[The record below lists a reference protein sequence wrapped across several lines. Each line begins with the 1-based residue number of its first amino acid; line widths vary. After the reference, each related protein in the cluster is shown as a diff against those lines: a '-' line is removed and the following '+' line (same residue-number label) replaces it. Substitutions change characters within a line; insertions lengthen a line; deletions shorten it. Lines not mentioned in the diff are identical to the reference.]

1 MLKRVGTKT
10 HARVDI
16 VGKHNNKNALAHVH
30 ISQNLD
36 NGAICT
42 LGDFMSGEL
51 MAREAVDV
59 TGTTKREDIV
69 MLKAPEIV
77 ADESSKDLLALKY
90 FYNQAGEIVRGYYLK
105 DLDKIH
111 VSAEAVTPIDG
122 STPVAVGQYVIPDG
136 TYKLKA
142 SASDPGTTKFVGI
155 VETVEETGF
164 PYFGSSAGVK
174 TSNMGYVLDTR
185 IVKVKIRVIKND

>member
-42 LGDFMSGEL
+42 LGDFMPGEL
-51 MAREAVDV
+51 IAREAVDV
-59 TGTTKREDIV
+59 TSTTKREDIV
-69 MLKAPEIV
+69 ILKAPEIV
-77 ADESSKDLLALKY
+77 ADESSKEYSALKY

-111 VSAEAVTPIDG
+111 VSEEAIEH
-122 STPVAVGQYVIPDG
+122 STPLAVGQYIVPSTG
-136 TYKLKA
+136 FKMKA
-142 SASDPGTTKFVGI
+142 SDSATNAIGKIVAKNTENVKTYYDATTKDFIGNSYDMFYI
-155 VETVEETGF
+155 E
-164 PYFGSSAGVK
+164 
-174 TSNMGYVLDTR
+174 LL
-185 IVKVKIRVIKND
+185 

>member
-42 LGDFMSGEL
+42 LGNFMSGEL

-69 MLKAPEIV
+69 ILKAPEIV
-77 ADESSKDLLALKY
+77 ADESSKDYSALKY

-111 VSAEAVTPIDG
+111 VSEEAIEHSDPL
-122 STPVAVGQYVIPDG
+122 AVGQYIVPSTG
-136 TYKLKA
+136 FKMKA
-142 SASDPGTTKFVGI
+142 SSSPDNAIGKI
-155 VETVEETGF
+155 VAKNTEN
-164 PYFGSSAGVK
+164 VK
-174 TSNMGYVLDTR
+174 TFYDATTQNFIGNSYDMFYIELL
-185 IVKVKIRVIKND
+185 

>member
-16 VGKHNNKNALAHVH
+16 VGKHNVKNALAHVH

-42 LGDFMSGEL
+42 LGDLMPGEL

-69 MLKAPEIV
+69 ILKAPEIV
-77 ADESSKDLLALKY
+77 ADESSKEYSALKY

-111 VSAEAVTPIDG
+111 VSAEAIEH
-122 STPVAVGQYVIPDG
+122 STPLAVGQYIVPSTG
-136 TYKLKA
+136 FKMKA
-142 SASDPGTTKFVGI
+142 SSSATNAIGKIVAKNTENVKTYYDATTKDFIGNSYDMFYI
-155 VETVEETGF
+155 E
-164 PYFGSSAGVK
+164 
-174 TSNMGYVLDTR
+174 LL
-185 IVKVKIRVIKND
+185 

>member
-69 MLKAPEIV
+69 ILKAPEVV
-77 ADESSKDLLALKY
+77 ADESSKEYSALKY

-111 VSAEAVTPIDG
+111 VSEEAIEHSDPL
-122 STPVAVGQYVIPDG
+122 AVGQYIVPSTG
-136 TYKLKA
+136 FKMKA
-142 SASDPGTTKFVGI
+142 SSSADNAIGKIVAKNTENVKTFYDATTKNFIGNSYDMYYI
-155 VETVEETGF
+155 E
-164 PYFGSSAGVK
+164 
-174 TSNMGYVLDTR
+174 LL
-185 IVKVKIRVIKND
+185 

>member
-30 ISQNLD
+30 IAQNLD

-59 TGTTKREDIV
+59 TETTKREDIV
-69 MLKAPEIV
+69 ILKAPEVV
-77 ADESSKDLLALKY
+77 ADESSKEYSALKY

-111 VSAEAVTPIDG
+111 VSEEAIEHSDPL
-122 STPVAVGQYVIPDG
+122 AVGQYIVPSTG
-136 TYKLKA
+136 FKMKA
-142 SASDPGTTKFVGI
+142 SSSPDNAIGKI
-155 VETVEETGF
+155 VAKNTEN
-164 PYFGSSAGVK
+164 VK
-174 TSNMGYVLDTR
+174 TFYDATTQNFIGNSYDMFYIELL
-185 IVKVKIRVIKND
+185 

>member
-69 MLKAPEIV
+69 ILKAPEVV
-77 ADESSKDLLALKY
+77 ADESSKDYSALKY

-111 VSAEAVTPIDG
+111 VSEEAIEH
-122 STPVAVGQYVIPDG
+122 STPLAVGQYIVPSTG
-136 TYKLKA
+136 FKMKA
-142 SASDPGTTKFVGI
+142 SSTPDNAIGKI
-155 VETVEETGF
+155 VAKNTEN
-164 PYFGSSAGVK
+164 VK
-174 TSNMGYVLDTR
+174 TFYDATTQNFIGNSYDMFYIELL
-185 IVKVKIRVIKND
+185 

>member
-69 MLKAPEIV
+69 ILKAPEVV
-77 ADESSKDLLALKY
+77 ADESSKDYSALKY

-111 VSAEAVTPIDG
+111 VSEEAIEH
-122 STPVAVGQYVIPDG
+122 STPLAVGQYIVPSTG
-136 TYKLKA
+136 FKMKA
-142 SASDPGTTKFVGI
+142 SASATNAIGKI
-155 VETVEETGF
+155 VAKNTEN
-164 PYFGSSAGVK
+164 VK
-174 TSNMGYVLDTR
+174 TYYDATTQNFIGNSYDMFYIELL
-185 IVKVKIRVIKND
+185 

>member
-42 LGDFMSGEL
+42 LGNYMSGEL

-77 ADESSKDLLALKY
+77 ADESSKDYTALKY

-111 VSAEAVTPIDG
+111 VSEEAIEHSDPL
-122 STPVAVGQYVIPDG
+122 AVGQYIVPSTG
-136 TYKLKA
+136 FKMKA
-142 SASDPGTTKFVGI
+142 SSSPDNAIGKI
-155 VETVEETGF
+155 VAKNTEN
-164 PYFGSSAGVK
+164 VK
-174 TSNMGYVLDTR
+174 TFYDATTQNFIGNSYDMFYIELL
-185 IVKVKIRVIKND
+185 

>member
-30 ISQNLD
+30 IGQDLD

-42 LGDFMSGEL
+42 LGNLMTGEL

-69 MLKAPEIV
+69 ILKAPEIV
-77 ADESSKDLLALKY
+77 ADESSKDYSALKY

-111 VSAEAVTPIDG
+111 VSEEAIEH
-122 STPVAVGQYVIPDG
+122 STPLAVGQYIVPSTG
-136 TYKLKA
+136 FKMKA
-142 SASDPGTTKFVGI
+142 SDTPANAIGKI
-155 VETVEETGF
+155 VAKNTEN
-164 PYFGSSAGVK
+164 VK
-174 TSNMGYVLDTR
+174 TYYDATTQNFIGNSYDMFYIELL
-185 IVKVKIRVIKND
+185 

>member
-69 MLKAPEIV
+69 ILKAPEVV
-77 ADESSKDLLALKY
+77 ADESSKEYSALKY

-111 VSAEAVTPIDG
+111 VSEEAIEHSDPL
-122 STPVAVGQYVIPDG
+122 AVGQYIVPSTG
-136 TYKLKA
+136 FKMKA
-142 SASDPGTTKFVGI
+142 STSPDNAIGKIVAKNTENVKTYYDATTKDFIGNSYDMFYI
-155 VETVEETGF
+155 E
-164 PYFGSSAGVK
+164 
-174 TSNMGYVLDTR
+174 LL
-185 IVKVKIRVIKND
+185 

>member
-30 ISQNLD
+30 IAQNLD

-69 MLKAPEIV
+69 ILKAPEVV
-77 ADESSKDLLALKY
+77 ADESSKDCSALKY

-111 VSAEAVTPIDG
+111 VSEEAIEHSDPL
-122 STPVAVGQYVIPDG
+122 AVGQYIVPSTG
-136 TYKLKA
+136 FKMKA
-142 SASDPGTTKFVGI
+142 SSSPDNAIGKI
-155 VETVEETGF
+155 VAKNTEN
-164 PYFGSSAGVK
+164 VK
-174 TSNMGYVLDTR
+174 TFYDATTQNFIGNSYDMFYIELL
-185 IVKVKIRVIKND
+185 

>member
-69 MLKAPEIV
+69 ILKAPEIV
-77 ADESSKDLLALKY
+77 ADESSKDYSALKY

-111 VSAEAVTPIDG
+111 VSEEAIEH
-122 STPVAVGQYVIPDG
+122 STPLAVGQYIVPSTG
-136 TYKLKA
+136 FKMKA
-142 SASDPGTTKFVGI
+142 SSSPDNAIGKI
-155 VETVEETGF
+155 VAKNTEN
-164 PYFGSSAGVK
+164 VK
-174 TSNMGYVLDTR
+174 TYYDATTQNFIGNSYDMFYIELL
-185 IVKVKIRVIKND
+185 

>member
-16 VGKHNNKNALAHVH
+16 VGKHNVKNALAHVH
-30 ISQNLD
+30 IAQDLD

-42 LGDFMSGEL
+42 LGELMPGEL

-69 MLKAPEIV
+69 ILKAPEIV
-77 ADESSKDLLALKY
+77 ADESSKEYSALKY

-111 VSAEAVTPIDG
+111 VSEEAIEHSDPL
-122 STPVAVGQYVIPDG
+122 AVGQYIVPSTG
-136 TYKLKA
+136 FKMKA
-142 SASDPGTTKFVGI
+142 S
-155 VETVEETGF
+155 
-164 PYFGSSAGVK
+164 SSADNAIGKIVAKNTENVK
-174 TSNMGYVLDTR
+174 TFYDATTQNFIGNSYDMFYIELL
-185 IVKVKIRVIKND
+185 

>member
-69 MLKAPEIV
+69 ILKAPEVV
-77 ADESSKDLLALKY
+77 ADESSKEYSALKY

-111 VSAEAVTPIDG
+111 VSEEAIEH
-122 STPVAVGQYVIPDG
+122 STPLAVGQYIVPSTG
-136 TYKLKA
+136 FKMKA
-142 SASDPGTTKFVGI
+142 S
-155 VETVEETGF
+155 
-164 PYFGSSAGVK
+164 SSATNAIGKIVAKNTENVK
-174 TSNMGYVLDTR
+174 TFYDATTQNFIGNSYDMFYIELL
-185 IVKVKIRVIKND
+185 

>member
-69 MLKAPEIV
+69 ILKAPEIV
-77 ADESSKDLLALKY
+77 ADESSKEYSALKY

-111 VSAEAVTPIDG
+111 VSEEAIEH
-122 STPVAVGQYVIPDG
+122 STPLAVGQYIVPSTG
-136 TYKLKA
+136 FKMKA
-142 SASDPGTTKFVGI
+142 SDSATNAIGKIVAKNTENVKTYYDATTKDFIGNSYDMFYI
-155 VETVEETGF
+155 E
-164 PYFGSSAGVK
+164 
-174 TSNMGYVLDTR
+174 LL
-185 IVKVKIRVIKND
+185 

>member
-30 ISQNLD
+30 ISQDLD

-77 ADESSKDLLALKY
+77 ADESSKDYSALKY

-111 VSAEAVTPIDG
+111 VSEEAIEH
-122 STPVAVGQYVIPDG
+122 STPLAVGQYIVPSTG
-136 TYKLKA
+136 FKMKA
-142 SASDPGTTKFVGI
+142 SSSPANAIGKIVAKNTENVKTYYDATTKDFIGNSYDMFYI
-155 VETVEETGF
+155 E
-164 PYFGSSAGVK
+164 
-174 TSNMGYVLDTR
+174 LL
-185 IVKVKIRVIKND
+185 

>member
-42 LGDFMSGEL
+42 LGNFMSGEL

-59 TGTTKREDIV
+59 TETTKREDIV
-69 MLKAPEIV
+69 ILKAPEIV
-77 ADESSKDLLALKY
+77 ADESSKDYSALKY

-111 VSAEAVTPIDG
+111 VSEEAIEH
-122 STPVAVGQYVIPDG
+122 SAALEVGQYIVPSTG
-136 TYKLKA
+136 FKMKA
-142 SASDPGTTKFVGI
+142 SSSPDNAIGKI
-155 VETVEETGF
+155 VAKNTEN
-164 PYFGSSAGVK
+164 VK
-174 TSNMGYVLDTR
+174 TFYDATTQNFIGNSYDMFYIELL
-185 IVKVKIRVIKND
+185 

>member
-30 ISQNLD
+30 ISQDLD

-42 LGDFMSGEL
+42 LGNLMPGEL

-69 MLKAPEIV
+69 ILKAPEIV
-77 ADESSKDLLALKY
+77 ADESSKEYSALKY

-111 VSAEAVTPIDG
+111 VSEEAIEHSDPL
-122 STPVAVGQYVIPDG
+122 AVGQYIVPSTG
-136 TYKLKA
+136 FKMKA
-142 SASDPGTTKFVGI
+142 STSPDNAIGKIVAKNTENVKTYYDATTKNFIGNSYDMYYI
-155 VETVEETGF
+155 E
-164 PYFGSSAGVK
+164 
-174 TSNMGYVLDTR
+174 LL
-185 IVKVKIRVIKND
+185 

>member
-42 LGDFMSGEL
+42 LGDLMTGEL

-59 TGTTKREDIV
+59 TETTKREDIV
-69 MLKAPEIV
+69 ILKAPEVV
-77 ADESSKDLLALKY
+77 ADESSKDYSALKY

-111 VSAEAVTPIDG
+111 VSEEAIEHSDPL
-122 STPVAVGQYVIPDG
+122 AVGQYIVPSTG
-136 TYKLKA
+136 FKMKA
-142 SASDPGTTKFVGI
+142 SSSPDNAIGKI
-155 VETVEETGF
+155 VAKNTEN
-164 PYFGSSAGVK
+164 VK
-174 TSNMGYVLDTR
+174 TFYDATTQNFIGNSYDMFYVELL
-185 IVKVKIRVIKND
+185 

>member
-42 LGDFMSGEL
+42 LGNFMSGEL

-69 MLKAPEIV
+69 ILKAPEVV
-77 ADESSKDLLALKY
+77 ADESSKDYSALKY

-111 VSAEAVTPIDG
+111 VSEEAIEH
-122 STPVAVGQYVIPDG
+122 STPLAVGQYIVPSTG
-136 TYKLKA
+136 FKMKA
-142 SASDPGTTKFVGI
+142 SSTPDNAIGKI
-155 VETVEETGF
+155 VAKNTEN
-164 PYFGSSAGVK
+164 VK
-174 TSNMGYVLDTR
+174 TFYDATTQNFIGNSYDMFYIELL
-185 IVKVKIRVIKND
+185 

>member
-16 VGKHNNKNALAHVH
+16 VGKHNVKNALAHVH

-42 LGDFMSGEL
+42 LGDFMPGEL
-51 MAREAVDV
+51 MAREAKDV

-77 ADESSKDLLALKY
+77 ADESSKDHTALKY

-111 VSAEAVTPIDG
+111 VSEEAIEHSDPL
-122 STPVAVGQYVIPDG
+122 AVGQYIVPSTG
-136 TYKLKA
+136 FKMKA
-142 SASDPGTTKFVGI
+142 SDSATNAIGKIVAKNTENVKTFYDATTKNFIGNSYDMFYI
-155 VETVEETGF
+155 E
-164 PYFGSSAGVK
+164 
-174 TSNMGYVLDTR
+174 LL
-185 IVKVKIRVIKND
+185 

>member
-69 MLKAPEIV
+69 ILKAPEVV
-77 ADESSKDLLALKY
+77 ADESSKDYSALKY

-111 VSAEAVTPIDG
+111 VSEEAIEHSDPL
-122 STPVAVGQYVIPDG
+122 AVGQYIVPSTG
-136 TYKLKA
+136 FKMKA
-142 SASDPGTTKFVGI
+142 SSSADNAIGKIVAKNTENVKTFYDATTKNFIGNSYDMFY
-155 VETVEETGF
+155 VE
-164 PYFGSSAGVK
+164 
-174 TSNMGYVLDTR
+174 LL
-185 IVKVKIRVIKND
+185 

>member
-30 ISQNLD
+30 IAQNLD

-42 LGDFMSGEL
+42 LGELMTGEL

-69 MLKAPEIV
+69 ILKAPEVV
-77 ADESSKDLLALKY
+77 ADESSKEYSALKY

-111 VSAEAVTPIDG
+111 VSEEAIEHSDPL
-122 STPVAVGQYVIPDG
+122 AVGQYIVPSTG
-136 TYKLKA
+136 FKMKA
-142 SASDPGTTKFVGI
+142 S
-155 VETVEETGF
+155 
-164 PYFGSSAGVK
+164 SSATNAIGKIVAKNTENVK
-174 TSNMGYVLDTR
+174 TYYDATTQNFIGNSYDMFYIELL
-185 IVKVKIRVIKND
+185 

>member
-42 LGDFMSGEL
+42 LGNFMSGEL

-59 TGTTKREDIV
+59 TETTKREDIV
-69 MLKAPEIV
+69 ILKAPEIV
-77 ADESSKDLLALKY
+77 ADESSKDYSALKY

-111 VSAEAVTPIDG
+111 VSEEAIEH
-122 STPVAVGQYVIPDG
+122 STPLAVGQYIVPSTG
-136 TYKLKA
+136 FKMKA
-142 SASDPGTTKFVGI
+142 SSSPDNAIGKI
-155 VETVEETGF
+155 VAKNTEN
-164 PYFGSSAGVK
+164 VK
-174 TSNMGYVLDTR
+174 TFYDATA
-185 IVKVKIRVIKND
+185 KNFIGNSYDMYYIELL

>member
-69 MLKAPEIV
+69 ILKAPEVV
-77 ADESSKDLLALKY
+77 ADESSKDYSALKY

-111 VSAEAVTPIDG
+111 VSEEAIEHSDPL
-122 STPVAVGQYVIPDG
+122 AVGQYIVPSTG
-136 TYKLKA
+136 FKMKA
-142 SASDPGTTKFVGI
+142 SSSDTNAIGKI
-155 VETVEETGF
+155 VAKNTEN
-164 PYFGSSAGVK
+164 VK
-174 TSNMGYVLDTR
+174 TFYDATTQNFIGNSYDMYYIELL
-185 IVKVKIRVIKND
+185 

>member
-59 TGTTKREDIV
+59 TETTKREDIV
-69 MLKAPEIV
+69 ILKAPEVV
-77 ADESSKDLLALKY
+77 ADESSKDYSALKY

-111 VSAEAVTPIDG
+111 VSEEAIEHSDPL
-122 STPVAVGQYVIPDG
+122 AVGQYIVPSTG
-136 TYKLKA
+136 FKMKA
-142 SASDPGTTKFVGI
+142 SSSPDNAIGKI
-155 VETVEETGF
+155 VAKNTEN
-164 PYFGSSAGVK
+164 VK
-174 TSNMGYVLDTR
+174 TYYDATTQNFIGNSYDMFYIELL
-185 IVKVKIRVIKND
+185 

>member
-30 ISQNLD
+30 IAQDLD

-42 LGDFMSGEL
+42 LGDFMPGEL
-51 MAREAVDV
+51 MAREAKDV

-69 MLKAPEIV
+69 ILKAPEVV
-77 ADESSKDLLALKY
+77 ADESSKEYSALKY

-111 VSAEAVTPIDG
+111 VSEEAIEH
-122 STPVAVGQYVIPDG
+122 STPLAVGQYIVPSTG
-136 TYKLKA
+136 FKMKA
-142 SASDPGTTKFVGI
+142 SSSPDNAIGKI
-155 VETVEETGF
+155 VAKNTEN
-164 PYFGSSAGVK
+164 VK
-174 TSNMGYVLDTR
+174 TFYDATTQNFIGNSYDMFYIELL
-185 IVKVKIRVIKND
+185 

>member
-69 MLKAPEIV
+69 ILKAPEVV
-77 ADESSKDLLALKY
+77 ADESSKDYSALKY

-111 VSAEAVTPIDG
+111 VSEEAIEHSDPL
-122 STPVAVGQYVIPDG
+122 AVGQYIVPSTG
-136 TYKLKA
+136 FKMKA
-142 SASDPGTTKFVGI
+142 SDSDNNAIGKI
-155 VETVEETGF
+155 VAKNTEN
-164 PYFGSSAGVK
+164 VK
-174 TSNMGYVLDTR
+174 TFYDATTQNFIGNSYDMFYIELL
-185 IVKVKIRVIKND
+185 

>member
-69 MLKAPEIV
+69 ILKAPEVV
-77 ADESSKDLLALKY
+77 ADESSKEYSALKY

-111 VSAEAVTPIDG
+111 VSEEAIEH
-122 STPVAVGQYVIPDG
+122 STPLAVGQYIVPSTG
-136 TYKLKA
+136 FKMKA
-142 SASDPGTTKFVGI
+142 SDSATNAIGKIVAKNTENVKTYYDATTKDFIGNSYDMFYI
-155 VETVEETGF
+155 E
-164 PYFGSSAGVK
+164 
-174 TSNMGYVLDTR
+174 LL
-185 IVKVKIRVIKND
+185 

>member
-30 ISQNLD
+30 ISQDLD

-51 MAREAVDV
+51 MAREAKDV
-59 TGTTKREDIV
+59 TSTTKREDIV
-69 MLKAPEIV
+69 ILKAPEIV
-77 ADESSKDLLALKY
+77 ADESSKEYSALKY

-111 VSAEAVTPIDG
+111 VSEEAIEHSDPL
-122 STPVAVGQYVIPDG
+122 AVGQYIVPSTG
-136 TYKLKA
+136 FKMKA
-142 SASDPGTTKFVGI
+142 STSPDNAIGKIVAKNTENVKTYYDATTKNFIGNSYDMYYI
-155 VETVEETGF
+155 E
-164 PYFGSSAGVK
+164 
-174 TSNMGYVLDTR
+174 LL
-185 IVKVKIRVIKND
+185 

>member
-42 LGDFMSGEL
+42 LGNLMTGEL

-69 MLKAPEIV
+69 ILKAPEIV
-77 ADESSKDLLALKY
+77 ADESSKDYSALKY

-111 VSAEAVTPIDG
+111 VSEEAIEHSDPL
-122 STPVAVGQYVIPDG
+122 AVGQYIVPSTG
-136 TYKLKA
+136 FKMKA
-142 SASDPGTTKFVGI
+142 SSSPDNAIGKI
-155 VETVEETGF
+155 VAKNTEN
-164 PYFGSSAGVK
+164 VK
-174 TSNMGYVLDTR
+174 TFYDATTQNFIGNSYDMFYIELL
-185 IVKVKIRVIKND
+185 

>member
-30 ISQNLD
+30 ISQDLD

-42 LGDFMSGEL
+42 LGDLMTGEL

-69 MLKAPEIV
+69 ILKAPEIV
-77 ADESSKDLLALKY
+77 ADESSKEYSALKY

-111 VSAEAVTPIDG
+111 VSEEAIEHSDPL
-122 STPVAVGQYVIPDG
+122 AVGQYIVPSTG
-136 TYKLKA
+136 FKMKA
-142 SASDPGTTKFVGI
+142 STSPDNAIGKIVAKNTENVKTYYDATTKNFIGNSYDMYYI
-155 VETVEETGF
+155 E
-164 PYFGSSAGVK
+164 
-174 TSNMGYVLDTR
+174 LL
-185 IVKVKIRVIKND
+185 

>member
-30 ISQNLD
+30 IGQDLD

-69 MLKAPEIV
+69 ILKAPEVV
-77 ADESSKDLLALKY
+77 ADESSKDYSALKY

-111 VSAEAVTPIDG
+111 VSEEAIEH
-122 STPVAVGQYVIPDG
+122 STPLAVGQYIVPSTG
-136 TYKLKA
+136 FKMKA
-142 SASDPGTTKFVGI
+142 SDSDTNAIGKI
-155 VETVEETGF
+155 VAKNTEN
-164 PYFGSSAGVK
+164 VK
-174 TSNMGYVLDTR
+174 TFYDATTQNFIGNSYDMFYIELL
-185 IVKVKIRVIKND
+185 

>member
-69 MLKAPEIV
+69 ILKAPEVV
-77 ADESSKDLLALKY
+77 ADESSKDYSALKY

-111 VSAEAVTPIDG
+111 VSEEAIEHSDPL
-122 STPVAVGQYVIPDG
+122 AVGQYIVPSTG
-136 TYKLKA
+136 FKMKA
-142 SASDPGTTKFVGI
+142 SSSPDNAIGKIVAKNTENVKTYYDATTKDFIGNSYDMFYI
-155 VETVEETGF
+155 E
-164 PYFGSSAGVK
+164 
-174 TSNMGYVLDTR
+174 LL
-185 IVKVKIRVIKND
+185 

>member
-42 LGDFMSGEL
+42 LGAFMSGEL

-59 TGTTKREDIV
+59 TTTTKREDIV
-69 MLKAPEIV
+69 ILKAPEIV
-77 ADESSKDLLALKY
+77 ADESSKDYSALKY

-111 VSAEAVTPIDG
+111 VSEEAIEHSDPL
-122 STPVAVGQYVIPDG
+122 AVGQYIVPSTG
-136 TYKLKA
+136 FKMKA
-142 SASDPGTTKFVGI
+142 SSTPTNAIGKI
-155 VETVEETGF
+155 VAKNTEN
-164 PYFGSSAGVK
+164 VK
-174 TSNMGYVLDTR
+174 TFYDATTQNFIGNSYDMFYIELL
-185 IVKVKIRVIKND
+185 

>member
-69 MLKAPEIV
+69 ILKAPEVV
-77 ADESSKDLLALKY
+77 ADESSKDYSALKY

-111 VSAEAVTPIDG
+111 VSEEAIEH
-122 STPVAVGQYVIPDG
+122 STPLAVGQYIVPSTG
-136 TYKLKA
+136 FKMKA
-142 SASDPGTTKFVGI
+142 SDSDTNAIGKI
-155 VETVEETGF
+155 VAKNTEN
-164 PYFGSSAGVK
+164 VK
-174 TSNMGYVLDTR
+174 TFYDATTQNFIGNSYDMFYIELL
-185 IVKVKIRVIKND
+185 

>member
-30 ISQNLD
+30 IGQDLD

-42 LGDFMSGEL
+42 LGAFMSGEL

-69 MLKAPEIV
+69 ILKAPEVV
-77 ADESSKDLLALKY
+77 ADESSKDYSALKY

-111 VSAEAVTPIDG
+111 VSEEAIEHSDPL
-122 STPVAVGQYVIPDG
+122 AVGQYIVPSTG
-136 TYKLKA
+136 FKMKA
-142 SASDPGTTKFVGI
+142 SDSDTNAIGKIVAKNTENVKTYYDATTKNFIGNSYDMYYI
-155 VETVEETGF
+155 E
-164 PYFGSSAGVK
+164 
-174 TSNMGYVLDTR
+174 LL
-185 IVKVKIRVIKND
+185 

>member
-59 TGTTKREDIV
+59 TETTKREDIV
-69 MLKAPEIV
+69 ILKAPEVV
-77 ADESSKDLLALKY
+77 ADESSKEYSALKY

-111 VSAEAVTPIDG
+111 VSEEAIEH
-122 STPVAVGQYVIPDG
+122 SAALEVGQYIVPSTG
-136 TYKLKA
+136 FKMKA
-142 SASDPGTTKFVGI
+142 SSSPDNAIGKI
-155 VETVEETGF
+155 VAKNTEN
-164 PYFGSSAGVK
+164 VK
-174 TSNMGYVLDTR
+174 TFYDATTQNFIGNSYDMFYIELL
-185 IVKVKIRVIKND
+185 

>member
-59 TGTTKREDIV
+59 TETTKREDIV
-69 MLKAPEIV
+69 ILKAPEVV
-77 ADESSKDLLALKY
+77 ADESSKDYSALKY

-111 VSAEAVTPIDG
+111 VSEEAIEHSDPL
-122 STPVAVGQYVIPDG
+122 AVGQYIVPSTG
-136 TYKLKA
+136 FKMKA
-142 SASDPGTTKFVGI
+142 SSTPDNAIGKI
-155 VETVEETGF
+155 VAKNTEN
-164 PYFGSSAGVK
+164 VK
-174 TSNMGYVLDTR
+174 TFYDATTQNFIGNSYDMFYIELL
-185 IVKVKIRVIKND
+185 